1 MNRERYQ
8 RWFEFECDSNAK
20 VLASLQAVPS
30 ELRAEPFQKAVNLLA
45 HLVAARQMWLFR
57 LGVAA
62 RPVELFPPH
71 TDLSDLAL
79 LVESMQASWIK
90 YLAGLDDSDISR
102 VLEYQSYEGQ
112 RFRNTIDDILTQ
124 LFGHSLYH
132 RGQIAMILRSI
143 GAEPA
148 VTDFVFWAREAV
160 SEADRS
166 R

>member
-1 MNRERYQ
+1 MNAERYR
-8 RWFEFECDSNAK
+8 RWFEYECDSNAK
-20 VLASLQAVPS
+20 VLASLQAVPA

-62 RPVELFPPH
+62 KPVELFPPH
-71 TDLSDLAL
+71 TDLSDLPS
-79 LVESMQASWIK
+79 LVESMQAAWTK
-90 YLAGLDDSDISR
+90 YLTSLDDNDISR
-102 VLEYQSYEGQ
+102 VVEYQSYEGQ

-132 RGQIAMILRSI
+132 RGQIAMIIRSI

-148 VTDFVFWAREAV
+148 VTDFVFWARETE
-160 SEADRS
+160 SES
-166 R
+166 